1 MSEKI
6 SEDALLQAAVE
17 MFRLTPQEWW
27 NGKSDITPAIDLHIT
42 RLLRIREILRKK
54 LFDEPE

>member
-1 MSEKI
+1 MGEKI

-17 MFRLTPQEWW
+17 IFRLTPQDWW
-27 NGKSDITPAIDLHIT
+27 DGKSEVTPAIELHIN

-54 LFDEPE
+54 LSDAPE